1 MEAVSGALG
10 SLIPKLGKLLKQE
23 YSLQKRVRRQVEY
36 LSQELDCMHAA
47 LRKVADVPPDQLD
60 ELVKLWASQ
69 VKELSYDMEDIIDTF
84 LVRVEG
90 GRAAHTS
97 TGVFIAG
104 IKKMTK
110 LIKTGKARREISNAI
125 NDIKEQVQEVA
136 NRRARHRIDD
146 IVSKPAN
153 TWATI
158 DPRLSA
164 LYTKRAQLVGI
175 EEPMDGLIKMLL
187 EGDAESSF
195 KRMKKVC
202 IVGSGG
208 LGKTTLAKVVYDEL
222 KDGFTCGAF
231 VPVGRNP
238 DLRKVFG
245 DILIGLDRK
254 YYTTIFNTRT
264 MDERQLIDEIKEFLK
279 NKRFLIVIDDIWET
293 QSWEIIN
300 LALDESNCGSISIA
314 TTRKFEVA
322 IEIGEVY
329 RQEPLSDANSKK
341 LFYTRIFGSEGKCL
355 GHHQHDE
362 VSNIILKKCGGVP
375 LAIVTMAS
383 LLVGKPLEK
392 WYEMSGSIGF
402 GHEDNRHTAS
412 TMRILSFSY
421 YEMPSHLRSC
431 LLYLGAFP
439 EDHFIEKYTLIW
451 KWIAEGFV
459 YEEQGIGLF
468 EVGEGYFNELINR
481 SMILPAKYEIDG
493 ETIETG
499 CRVHDMV
506 LDLIR
511 SISSDENF
519 LTILD
524 DGFLTILDAGNEEL
538 SQSSRAR
545 RVAVHKTMLYFKVT
559 TDVTQVRS
567 FIGTRCYS
575 INNMPPISSFRLL
588 RVLAIE
594 NCSAF
599 RNNHLKHL
607 GNLIHL
613 RYLGLSGT
621 RILELP
627 KEIGALK
634 FLQTLLLD
642 GTGIE
647 KLPWAIGLL
656 AQLVCLR
663 ADERTRM
670 PYGVIG
676 KLISLE
682 ELWIHYQV
690 VARDKFARWFVKE
703 LGNLKKLR
711 VLRASISVLNE
722 GMQRDLMES
731 LCNLTKIH
739 HLQIRSMHIN
749 GSVTLKV
756 LRRLIW
762 INENVAWEFILPR
775 HIRHLEVSSITFSR
789 LPACINPSLLPYL
802 SYLHLMVHPID
813 ERDLKVL
820 GSLPELN
827 FLRLVTFSTVTGCD
841 IAGDGYFKKLRF
853 CSMPCSMVQFLP
865 NNKENI
871 ICFHVWNGF
880 GSMPFVASKQDDS
893 SRVFTFM
900 PNLEVLEFLVSWRAL
915 KKDGNCTCD
924 NLGIEIL
931 PSLLKVIVEIDCSNA
946 SASEVEEAEATLRR
960 VTGVHPNH
968 PTLKVTRKHEDGIIL
983 SASAQVANV
992 KLSTEE
998 QGQEEQILH

>member
-1 MEAVSGALG
+1 EAVSGALG

-60 ELVKLWASQ
+60 ELVKLWACQ
-69 VKELSYDMEDIIDTF
+69 VKKLSYDMEDIIDTF

-136 NRRARHRIDD
+136 NRRARYRIDD

-175 EEPMDGLIKMLL
+175 QEPMDGLIKMLL

-254 YYTTIFNTRT
+254 YYTTIFNTRS

-300 LALDESNCGSISIA
+300 LALDESNCGSISI
-314 TTRKFEVA
+314 V
-322 IEIGEVY
+322 G
-329 RQEPLSDANSKK
+329 
-341 LFYTRIFGSEGKCL
+341 
-355 GHHQHDE
+355 
-362 VSNIILKKCGGVP
+362 
-375 LAIVTMAS
+375 VTMAS

-524 DGFLTILDAGNEEL
+524 DGFLTILYAGNEEL

-545 RVAVHKTMLYFKVT
+545 RVAVPKTMLYFKVT
-559 TDVTQVRS
+559 MDVTQVRS

-739 HLQIRSMHIN
+739 HLQIHSMHIN

-762 INENVAWEFILPR
+762 INENVAWEFVLPR

-931 PSLLKVIVEIDCSNA
+931 PSLLKVIV
-946 SASEVEEAEATLRR
+946 
-960 VTGVHPNH
+960 
-968 PTLKVTRKHEDGIIL
+968 
-983 SASAQVANV
+983 
-992 KLSTEE
+992 
-998 QGQEEQILH
+998 